1 MPIVIFVYNR
11 KDQQIIIILS
21 KHNTRIIKDHSKTLE
36 ATRIKINWRKKKLRF
51 SFKIFLL
58 TTQNW
63 GLDYRRKTTQVK
75 EI

>member
-1 MPIVIFVYNR
+1 M
-11 KDQQIIIILS
+11 
-21 KHNTRIIKDHSKTLE
+21 LE
-36 ATRIKINWRKKKLRF
+36 ATRIKINWRKKKLGF